1 MLLMPLT
8 VFSLLIPAGD
18 GEQRTMVMWMEGR
31 RRGRATGGGGG
42 GGGGVDSEEGS
53 GKPDES
59 GGVSGEGGPNKSAA
73 AGRDENSQ
81 PQHFPLSVSHQISC
95 EI

>member
-1 MLLMPLT
+1 MPLT

-31 RRGRATGGGGG
+31 RRGRVDAGGGG
-42 GGGGVDSEEGS
+42 GGGGVLACGGGLHGGT

-59 GGVSGEGGPNKSAA
+59 DGVSGEGGPNKSAA
-73 AGRDENSQ
+73 AGGMKTHSRST
-81 PQHFPLSVSHQISC
+81 FP
-95 EI
+95 